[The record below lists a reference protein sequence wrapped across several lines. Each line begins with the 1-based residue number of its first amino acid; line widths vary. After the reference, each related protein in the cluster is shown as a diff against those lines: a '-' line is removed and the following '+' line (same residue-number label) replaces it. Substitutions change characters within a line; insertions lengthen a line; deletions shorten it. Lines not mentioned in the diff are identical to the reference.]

1 MRKDLTKSSNLL
13 LLNIVALIFLA
24 SNSILCK
31 LAIVNEYADAY
42 SFTFLRL
49 VFASLTLYFIV
60 SLKYRRI
67 ILTKNKNWFSAFFL
81 FLYAITFSY
90 AYLDLD
96 AGLGTLI
103 LFALVQLTMIS
114 YAIFTKEKISIK
126 QFIGI
131 VIALLGLIYLFYPK
145 DDFTL
150 SIQSFILISL
160 AGISWGVYTILGK
173 SSKNALKDTND
184 NFLKTIPF
192 LLLYLLIFPIN
203 INITTDGLI
212 LSFLSGAVTSAIGYV
227 IWYKILDNISIIT
240 AGVIQLIVPII
251 AIILSIVLLDELLTS
266 TLIIST
272 LLIIIGI
279 YLTISKSRV

>member
-1 MRKDLTKSSNLL
+1 M
-13 LLNIVALIFLA
+13 
-24 SNSILCK
+24 
-31 LAIVNEYADAY
+31 
-42 SFTFLRL
+42 
-49 VFASLTLYFIV
+49 
-60 SLKYRRI
+60 
-67 ILTKNKNWFSAFFL
+67 
-81 FLYAITFSY
+81 
-90 AYLDLD
+90 
-96 AGLGTLI
+96 
-103 LFALVQLTMIS
+103 
-114 YAIFTKEKISIK
+114 
-126 QFIGI
+126 
-131 VIALLGLIYLFYPK
+131 
-145 DDFTL
+145 
-150 SIQSFILISL
+150 

>member
-67 ILTKNKNWFSAFFL
+67 ILNKNKNWFSAFFL

-131 VIALLGLIYLFYPK
+131 FIALFGLIYLFYPK

-150 SIQSFILISL
+150 SIKSFILISL

-173 SSKNALKDTND
+173 RSKNALKDTND

-192 LLLYLLIFPIN
+192 LLLYLLIFPVN

-251 AIILSIVLLDELLTS
+251 AIVLSVVLLDELLTS
-266 TLIIST
+266 TLVIST

>member
-173 SSKNALKDTND
+173 RSKNALKDTND